1 MLVTAMMVAR
11 AFEFVLRSHRTRRA
25 RAGRRGLSADSG
37 AIEEKRERGLVAGE
51 TNARGR
57 LKSRTCREA
66 EAGFSTGLEK
76 EDLLKPETNPEL
88 AQPEKLNGLLVSRS
102 PQFRVQFVG
111 RRPDSDSS
119 ILKEVGIEAT
129 DVSSAI
135 VAAAKETFPP
145 KTTGLRILDREGREV
160 FARTKAAR

>member
-11 AFEFVLRSHRTRRA
+11 AFEFVLRSRRTRRA
-25 RAGRRGLSADSG
+25 RSGRRALSADSG
-37 AIEEKRERGLVAGE
+37 AIEENPGQGLVAGK
-51 TNARGR
+51 TTARGR
-57 LKSRTCREA
+57 LKSRTCSETK
-66 EAGFSTGLEK
+66 AGDLEK
-76 EDLLKPETNPEL
+76 ADLLKSETDAEL
-88 AQPEKLNGLLVSRS
+88 RQPEKQNGLLVSRP